1 MLYYIIYI
9 PGPNMINNT
18 WGQGGGTKASRTLLM
33 LYRRLLSCKSKLMNS
48 WRWWWVGMN
57 LMMIWWLWWWWW
69 WRGWRRWRRRQQWWW
84 QCFRGKCRNLYLPQN
99 HLMMVMQMLTM
110 KCWKWSFET
119 LRWWQPLVK
128 GGQVQGASKK
138 GNGACLLL
146 AKARAT
152 SASTS

>member
-69 WRGWRRWRRRQQWWW
+69 RGWRRWRRRQQWWW

-119 LRWWQPLVK
+119 LRWWQPMVK